1 MVTDLLVNCLGGKY
15 PDFCFAVEFVKMNI
29 KKLGKG
35 FQSLNVSPQENIEC
49 PVNPYK
55 NLH

>member
-1 MVTDLLVNCLGGKY
+1 MVSDLFVNCLGGKY
-15 PDFCFAVEFVKMNI
+15 SDFCFAVEFVKMNI

-35 FQSLNVSPQENIEC
+35 FQSLNASPQEYIEG

-55 NLH
+55 NYN

>member
-29 KKLGKG
+29 KKLGEG
-35 FQSLNVSPQENIEC
+35 FQSLNVSPQEYIEC